1 MVNRRPTDSPQ
12 SPDRWNEVNSRPT
25 EGKYPGNRRE
35 GTGADGS
42 EQTQSVTQ
50 NKKYAVEFTHKR
62 VGTSCKY
69 NQSLGN
75 RTGVP
80 FVCEITS
87 LNSRRYLNFIAFFF
101 RQFAYAASSGI
112 GRITTPKEN
121 HFACSMPNTW
131 MCPLNLNC
139 LHEAN

>member
-1 MVNRRPTDSPQ
+1 METNRVRQQANTCGRQTVNSQQTVNMVNRRPTDSPQ

-101 RQFAYAASSGI
+101 D
-112 GRITTPKEN
+112 
-121 HFACSMPNTW
+121 
-131 MCPLNLNC
+131 NLRMQPV
-139 LHEAN
+139 LELGE